1 MGTYDFDRFKDNSNT
16 YLCKDTQGRQNL
28 DDYKVVADKKFDDY
42 KLEVDKKF
50 EDLKNRYV
58 LIGDSYLEG
67 YTPDGNIESFGPKL
81 KRLLNASDD
90 DFIIAFHGGVG
101 FKNVDASGKTLITLI
116 DDAYTMTKKPE
127 TITHVIFAAGFNDQ
141 VYNVNDIQVKINEAY
156 NKVITKFP
164 KATMYLANVATI
176 FNSNQAD
183 VLYNLQD
190 HVQLAYTRA
199 ALNRNRIVDMG
210 YIGRYLHERSMV
222 SSKDGIH
229 PVDYGQS
236 VIASAMYYKLMGGDY
251 FPVGPS
257 KEYVC
262 GYKDQYGNDS
272 NVTMLENISGDT
284 LTVSIRN
291 IYFFNT
297 ANIPSGTNPYF
308 VGRITNSNY
317 IRGGY
322 DTVFAV
328 NATGTLEY
336 IEGGSKFESVPMTIG
351 VSPTGNFFIKLKGLT
366 PDGTTFRTYNNVRSI
381 VFDNCF
387 IRMPLGYS

>member
-16 YLCKDTQGRQNL
+16 YLCKDTKGREDLATAISETDTKFNNF
-28 DDYKVVADKKFDDY
+28 KK
-42 KLEVDKKF
+42 EVDKKF

-116 DDAYTMTKKPE
+116 DEAYDMTKNPE
-127 TITHVIFAAGFNDQ
+127 TITHVIFGAGFNDQ
-141 VYNVNDIQVKINEAY
+141 VYNVNDIQVKIIEAY
-156 NKVITKFP
+156 NKVIEKFP
-164 KATMYLANVATI
+164 KATMYLANVASI

-199 ALNRNRIVDMG
+199 SLQGQRIVDMG
-210 YIGRYLHERSMV
+210 YIGRYLHERSML
-222 SSKDGIH
+222 SAKDGIH

-257 KEYVC
+257 SEYIC
-262 GYKDQYGNDS
+262 EYKDQYGNHS
-272 NVTMLENISGDT
+272 NITMLENISGDT

-291 IYFFNT
+291 IYFFKR
-297 ANIPSGTNPYF
+297 ANIGHEAPYF
-308 VGRITNSNY
+308 VGTVTNSKY

-328 NATGTLEY
+328 EATGIVNY
-336 IEGGSKFESVPMTIG
+336 SSKTKNVPFTIG
-351 VSPTGNFFIKLKGLT
+351 LNSGGHFFIINHLANAE
-366 PDGTTFRTYNNVRSI
+366 GTDYEDLNDTESI
-381 VFDNCF
+381 VFNRCY